1 MGSRLNV
8 GRLELKVQATLPPSE
23 GRVIHAAGGL
33 LWRRGENGRELV
45 LIHRL
50 RHGDEWALPKGKL
63 DPGESWE
70 MGALREVR
78 EETGYEAR
86 VCSFAGGQIY
96 RVNGQ
101 PKVVLYW
108 HMQTCGGRGAVDVA
122 EIVEVAWFG
131 LDAARARMTHE
142 SERLLLAEALATAPV
157 LG

>member
-1 MGSRLNV
+1 
-8 GRLELKVQATLPPSE
+8 
-23 GRVIHAAGGL
+23 VIHAAGGL
-33 LWRRGENGRELV
+33 LWRRGERGPELA

-70 MGALREVR
+70 MAALREVR
-78 EETGYEAR
+78 EETGYEVR
-86 VCSFAGGQIY
+86 LGLFAGGQIY

-108 HMQTCGGRGAVDVA
+108 HMHGCGAGSGVEVG

-131 LDAARARMTHE
+131 LNAARERLTHE
-142 SERLLLAEALATAPV
+142 SERLLLEGALATAPV